1 MAMTALAIKSLK
13 NKEGKPY
20 TDYLDG
26 NGLKVRVTRAGH
38 KSYLYRYKING
49 KPFEYTIGA
58 VDSLSLS
65 DARKEHASLV
75 SQVKAGRNPK
85 LERDL
90 KTQSVNAVPTVKDF
104 AETYIQRYAK
114 PKKKSWLEDD
124 RQLKADVIP
133 ALGSLRIDAV
143 KRAHVIALLDR
154 KEDAGAMVARN
165 RLLSL
170 LSKYFAY
177 ALERGLI
184 EVNPAKGIK
193 KLDEESRTRVLSEN
207 EVSLFWH
214 WLHSNKCDL
223 ATNSALK
230 LALITGQRVDE
241 ICSIQEKHIQG
252 DWWLIPDPKNSVPHT
267 VFLSDM
273 AKQIIEELCPHSRKG
288 YLLINREGA
297 AKDSSTLPAAMESA
311 KVEWEA
317 EPRPTPHDL
326 RRTLVSGISKLGFN
340 RIIQDKVTNHKDSSV
355 GGIYDRYDYAK
366 EKQQALEAWERKLA
380 EIIHGQSSSNV
391 LTFRQI

>member
-1 MAMTALAIKSLK
+1 MSLTALAIKSLK

-58 VDSLSLS
+58 VDDLSLS

-170 LSKYFAY
+170 LSKYFAF
-177 ALERGLI
+177 ALERGLV
-184 EVNPAKGIK
+184 ELNPVTGIK
-193 KLDEESRTRVLSEN
+193 RLTEESRNRVLSDN
-207 EVSLFWH
+207 EIRLFWD
-214 WLHSNKCDL
+214 WLHSNKCDFS
-223 ATNSALK
+223 TNSALK

-241 ICSIQEKHIQG
+241 VCSIREEHIQG
-252 DWWLIPDPKNSVPHT
+252 DWWLLPNSKNSLPHA
-267 VFLSDM
+267 VFLCDM
-273 AKQIIEELCPHSRKG
+273 AKQIIDELRPIVARATCWLTGKQLCSTSSGFQVQRCSSSHG
-288 YLLINREGA
+288 LLVFIMA
-297 AKDSSTLPAAMESA
+297 FKI
-311 KVEWEA
+311 
-317 EPRPTPHDL
+317 
-326 RRTLVSGISKLGFN
+326 VSILCIQATIATFLGFP
-340 RIIQDKVTNHKDSSV
+340 
-355 GGIYDRYDYAK
+355 
-366 EKQQALEAWERKLA
+366 LA
-380 EIIHGQSSSNV
+380 ISRS
-391 LTFRQI
+391 

>member
-1 MAMTALAIKSLK
+1 MALTALAIKSLK

-124 RQLKADVIP
+124 RQLKADIIP

-143 KRAHVIALLDR
+143 KRAHVIALLVR

-177 ALERGLI
+177 ALERGLV
-184 EVNPAKGIK
+184 ELNPVTGIK
-193 KLDEESRTRVLSEN
+193 RLNEESRNRVLSDN
-207 EVSLFWH
+207 EIRLFWD
-214 WLHSNKCDL
+214 WLHSNKCDFS
-223 ATNSALK
+223 TNSALK

-241 ICSIQEKHIQG
+241 VCSIREEHIQG
-252 DWWLIPDPKNSVPHT
+252 DWWLLPNSKNSLPHA
-267 VFLSDM
+267 VFLCDM
-273 AKQIIEELCPHSRKG
+273 AKQIIDELRPIVARATCWLTGKQLCSTSSGFQVQRCSSSHG
-288 YLLINREGA
+288 LLVFIMA
-297 AKDSSTLPAAMESA
+297 FKI
-311 KVEWEA
+311 
-317 EPRPTPHDL
+317 
-326 RRTLVSGISKLGFN
+326 VSILCIQATIATFLGFP
-340 RIIQDKVTNHKDSSV
+340 
-355 GGIYDRYDYAK
+355 
-366 EKQQALEAWERKLA
+366 LA
-380 EIIHGQSSSNV
+380 ISRS
-391 LTFRQI
+391 

>member
-1 MAMTALAIKSLK
+1 MPFYCSYLFPAVRYFSHSKGIDKGIDDMAMTALAIKSLK

-26 NGLKVRVTRAGH
+26 NGLKVRVTRVGH

-58 VDSLSLS
+58 VDDLSLS

-170 LSKYFAY
+170 LSKYFAF
-177 ALERGLI
+177 ALERDLI

-193 KLDEESRTRVLSEN
+193 KLDEESRNRVLSDN
-207 EVSLFWH
+207 EIRLFWD
-214 WLHSNKCDL
+214 WLHSNKCDFS
-223 ATNSALK
+223 TNSALK

-241 ICSIQEKHIQG
+241 VCSIREEHIQG
-252 DWWLIPDPKNSVPHT
+252 DWWLLPNSKNSLPHA
-267 VFLSDM
+267 VFLCDM
-273 AKQIIEELCPHSRKG
+273 AKQIIDELRPIVARATCWLTGKQLCSTSSGFQVQRCSSSHG
-288 YLLINREGA
+288 LLVFIMA
-297 AKDSSTLPAAMESA
+297 FKI
-311 KVEWEA
+311 
-317 EPRPTPHDL
+317 
-326 RRTLVSGISKLGFN
+326 VSILCIQATIATFLGFP
-340 RIIQDKVTNHKDSSV
+340 
-355 GGIYDRYDYAK
+355 
-366 EKQQALEAWERKLA
+366 LA
-380 EIIHGQSSSNV
+380 ISRS
-391 LTFRQI
+391 

>member
-1 MAMTALAIKSLK
+1 MTALAIKSLK

-177 ALERGLI
+177 ALERGLV
-184 EVNPAKGIK
+184 ELNPVTGIK
-193 KLDEESRTRVLSEN
+193 RLTEESRNRVLSDN
-207 EVSLFWH
+207 EIRLFWD
-214 WLHSNKCDL
+214 WLHANKCDFS
-223 ATNSALK
+223 TNSALK

-241 ICSIQEKHIQG
+241 VCSIREEHIQG
-252 DWWLIPDPKNSVPHT
+252 DWWLLPDSKNSLPHA
-267 VFLSDM
+267 VFLCDM
-273 AKQIIEELCPHSRKG
+273 AKQIIDELRPHSRKG
-288 YLLINREGA
+288 YLLVNRKGA
-297 AKDSSTLPAAMESA
+297 VKDSASLPQAVKKA
-311 KVEWEA
+311 KIEWES
-317 EPRPTPHDL
+317 EPKPTPHDL
-326 RRTLVSGISKLGFN
+326 RRTLTTGISYLGFS
-340 RIIQDKVTNHKDSSV
+340 RLVQDKVANHIDSSV
-355 GGIYDRYDYAK
+355 GGIYDRNDYAK
-366 EKQQALEAWERKLA
+366 EKQQAMEAWERKLS
-380 EIIHGQSSSNV
+380 EIIHGQASSNV
-391 LTFRQI
+391 LTFRQA

>member
-1 MAMTALAIKSLK
+1 MSLTALAIKSLK

-58 VDSLSLS
+58 VDDLSLS

-90 KTQSVNAVPTVKDF
+90 KTQSVHAVPTVKDF

-170 LSKYFAY
+170 LSKYFAF
-177 ALERGLI
+177 ALERGLV
-184 EVNPAKGIK
+184 ELNPVTGIK
-193 KLDEESRTRVLSEN
+193 RLTEESRNRVLSDN
-207 EVSLFWH
+207 EIKLFWH
-214 WLHSNKCDL
+214 WLHSNKCDF

-241 ICSIQEKHIQG
+241 VCSIREEHIQG
-252 DWWLIPDPKNSVPHT
+252 DWWLLPDSKNSLPHT
-267 VFLSDM
+267 VFLCEM
-273 AKQIIEELCPHSRKG
+273 AKQIIDELRPHSRKG
-288 YLLINREGA
+288 YLLINGKGA
-297 AKDSSTLPAAMESA
+297 AKDSASLPKAMKESSI
-311 KVEWEA
+311 EWES
-317 EPRPTPHDL
+317 EPKPTPHDL
-326 RRTLVSGISKLGFN
+326 RRTCITGISCLGFS
-340 RIIQDKVTNHKDSSV
+340 RLVQDKVANHIDSSV
-355 GGIYDRYDYAK
+355 GGIYDRNDYAK
-366 EKQQALEAWERKLA
+366 EKQQAMEAWERKLS
-380 EIIHGQSSSNV
+380 EIIHGQASSNV
-391 LTFRQI
+391 LTFRQA